1 MESHFSHAIRTVLFL
16 RRGQWG
22 RASTVAIVHMLIHRV
37 LMVTGGDTR
46 HMIAPVSTPFN
57 SVIIPRQKS
66 LVKVNLLDA
75 QRKQCSTVIPARL
88 GGSFFSFTR
97 FSRVDYSAGA
107 TYSYQQVD
115 ARTAWVGT
123 PDYYLPLSNA
133 AAGIL
138 RMEGRMSGVLF

>member
-1 MESHFSHAIRTVLFL
+1 MTSSTGAWTRCQPSRSVRESSPREM
-16 RRGQWG
+16 
-22 RASTVAIVHMLIHRV
+22 ASFH
-37 LMVTGGDTR
+37 
-46 HMIAPVSTPFN
+46 
-57 SVIIPRQKS
+57 
-66 LVKVNLLDA
+66 
-75 QRKQCSTVIPARL
+75 
-88 GGSFFSFTR
+88 SFTR

-133 AAGIL
+133 VAGIL